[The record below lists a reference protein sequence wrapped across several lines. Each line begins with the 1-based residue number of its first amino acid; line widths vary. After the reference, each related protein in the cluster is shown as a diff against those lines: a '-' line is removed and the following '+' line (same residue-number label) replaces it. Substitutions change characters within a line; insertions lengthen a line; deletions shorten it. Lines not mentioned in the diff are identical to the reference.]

1 MSTVLLTGYEPF
13 GEFETNP
20 AKRLAERLDG
30 TEIADAAIVGV
41 VLPVTFDLAR
51 DRLED
56 ALEKHDPDI
65 VCSLGLAAGRNTLS
79 LERVGINCR
88 DTTTSGIPDNA
99 DREVADEPVV
109 EDGPAAY
116 FATLPLREMKTAMI
130 EAGVPTT
137 RSSDA
142 GTHLCNNLLYTARY
156 LAEMSA
162 CPAEFDS
169 GFIHVPFSHEQ
180 AARRDDGE
188 PSMSVET
195 MECGLISGLKVAVE
209 RTTRS

>member
-1 MSTVLLTGYEPF
+1 MSEILLTGYEPF

-20 AKRLAERLDG
+20 ARRLATALDG
-30 TEIADAAIVGV
+30 TTIGDATVVGREFPVVFDRLQPALEAAI
-41 VLPVTFDLAR
+41 D
-51 DRLED
+51 E
-56 ALEKHDPDI
+56 HDPDI

-116 FATLPLREMKTAMI
+116 FATLPLREMKTAMV
-130 EAGVPTT
+130 EASVPTT

-142 GTHLCNNLLYTARY
+142 GTHLCNNLLYTACY
-156 LAEMSA
+156 LAETSA

-195 MECGLISGLKVAVE
+195 MERGLVSGLEVAVE
-209 RTTRS
+209 RTTRP